1 VHTLTRLLVQS
12 PLLLPL
18 HITGSVGP
26 TSSLG
31 ELKFQGG
38 GDLYRRFLTPPEG
51 AQWCDLVITDLRTLT
66 DNSNYCD
73 TDGSAVTTAVP
84 AADPTSSSS
93 GSSSSGSNA
102 VASSSSAGSSG
113 ARSKQDVKRM
123 LMVLHALQLLPHTP
137 YRDAEKQ
144 VYLQLLPGQA
154 EVTVIFNHLNIR
166 YLISEV
172 DHVIISSWHAIDSQ
186 KCCGCLCIVTSVL
199 L

>member
-1 VHTLTRLLVQS
+1 MHT
-12 PLLLPL
+12 
-18 HITGSVGP
+18 TGSVGP

-51 AQWCDLVITDLRTLT
+51 TQWCDLVITDLRTLT

-93 GSSSSGSNA
+93 SGSGSGGSNA
-102 VASSSSAGSSG
+102 VASSSSSGSSG
-113 ARSKQDVKRM
+113 GRSKQDAKRM

-154 EVTVIFNHLNIR
+154 EVTVIFNLLNI
-166 YLISEV
+166 Y
-172 DHVIISSWHAIDSQ
+172 
-186 KCCGCLCIVTSVL
+186 SVAVF
-199 L
+199 

>member
-1 VHTLTRLLVQS
+1 MFNGVRHSHYLLVLCKRSTANFAVHTLAQPLVQS
-12 PLLLPL
+12 TLLLSM

-38 GDLYRRFLTPPEG
+38 SDLYRKFLTPPEG

-93 GSSSSGSNA
+93 SSSSGGSNA
-102 VASSSSAGSSG
+102 VASSSSASSVGNSSG
-113 ARSKQDVKRM
+113 SRKQDAKRM

-154 EVTVIFNHLNIR
+154 EVTVNFNLLNF
-166 YLISEV
+166 
-172 DHVIISSWHAIDSQ
+172 
-186 KCCGCLCIVTSVL
+186 
-199 L
+199 